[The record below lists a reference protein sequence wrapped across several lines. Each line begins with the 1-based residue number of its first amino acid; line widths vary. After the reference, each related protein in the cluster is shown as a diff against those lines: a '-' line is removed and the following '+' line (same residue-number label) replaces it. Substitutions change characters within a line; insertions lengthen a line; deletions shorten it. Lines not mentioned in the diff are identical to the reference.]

1 LGPDPWA
8 YGLGDAN
15 RKNVQ
20 TVLRYCHQQGLI
32 GRMMPLGELFAD
44 TDLGDAGGGAEN
56 I

>member
-1 LGPDPWA
+1 
-8 YGLGDAN
+8 
-15 RKNVQ
+15 
-20 TVLRYCHQQGLI
+20 LI